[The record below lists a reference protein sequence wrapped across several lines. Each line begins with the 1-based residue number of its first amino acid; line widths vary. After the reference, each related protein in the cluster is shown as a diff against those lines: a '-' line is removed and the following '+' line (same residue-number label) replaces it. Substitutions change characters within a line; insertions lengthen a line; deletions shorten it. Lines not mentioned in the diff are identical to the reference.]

1 MSFNLLKK
9 YHNFIAQN
17 EEVVLEDWLDS
28 KDVQDIFLEHS
39 IDSIFFKERF
49 AKYIF
54 AYYMGVID
62 GSTKVGDCPVM
73 GEYLD
78 FLCDKNVMPDQLYM
92 ICTYFRKAL
101 MHLAFNGNILSIE
114 LYDELSYI
122 IDHNLKGV
130 LERFRK
136 IIFGKDNALKKQ
148 SQLLTQ
154 YKVAID
160 EGFIVCMADLSGEI
174 IYVNDKFSTVSGY
187 DEDDLVGQRYD
198 MTKDQDTDPDV
209 LKDMWKTL
217 HSKNSWEGILQNR
230 KKNGDLYYVQTHIT
244 PILDT
249 NGNIIDYFS
258 ISHDLTEVFLLQE
271 ELVQTQ
277 KEIIFRLS
285 EISESRSKEAGN
297 HIKRVAE
304 YAKHLASLLNLS
316 KKEIDEVYF
325 ASPMHDIGKI
335 GIPDSILLKAGS
347 LDTDEWKEMQRHSE
361 IGYEIFKDSKRSIL
375 QAAAII
381 SHEHH
386 EKFDGSGYPR
396 GIKNKEI
403 HIYARIVAIVDVFD
417 ALATNRVY
425 KKAWSLENISS
436 LLNEEKGKHFDPELI
451 DVFLNNIDDFLEIK
465 ETLQE

>member
-1 MSFNLLKK
+1 
-9 YHNFIAQN
+9 
-17 EEVVLEDWLDS
+17 
-28 KDVQDIFLEHS
+28 
-39 IDSIFFKERF
+39 
-49 AKYIF
+49 
-54 AYYMGVID
+54 MGVID

-73 GEYLD
+73 GEYFD

-136 IIFGKDNALKKQ
+136 IISDKDNALKKQ

-249 NGNIIDYFS
+249 NGNIMDYFS

-271 ELVQTQ
+271 
-277 KEIIFRLS
+277 
-285 EISESRSKEAGN
+285 
-297 HIKRVAE
+297 
-304 YAKHLASLLNLS
+304 
-316 KKEIDEVYF
+316 
-325 ASPMHDIGKI
+325 
-335 GIPDSILLKAGS
+335 
-347 LDTDEWKEMQRHSE
+347 
-361 IGYEIFKDSKRSIL
+361 
-375 QAAAII
+375 
-381 SHEHH
+381 
-386 EKFDGSGYPR
+386 
-396 GIKNKEI
+396 
-403 HIYARIVAIVDVFD
+403 
-417 ALATNRVY
+417 
-425 KKAWSLENISS
+425 
-436 LLNEEKGKHFDPELI
+436 
-451 DVFLNNIDDFLEIK
+451 
-465 ETLQE
+465 